1 MQQFTGYSFSN
12 KRHKNETI
20 GGPFARRHLYSGVCD
35 SVSWWL
41 VTSLAEVASFYGNV
55 ELSMMSPNFTE
66 GIINLI
72 SKRGGCLDVNI
83 PMVCNFIEG
92 IAVLWINKLDGE
104 DRISLNVPTGFYPP
118 NLWTHQ
124 NSAAFLYI
132 FQMLSVWHLNLRQH
146 QSNYRIEVSDRD
158 RILFPPLFS
167 CWCWCTW
174 W

>member
-1 MQQFTGYSFSN
+1 MRAYSMTICLQKCKISKFNSYGYFIYNVFSGTSDVVQQFTGYSFSN

-20 GGPFARRHLYSGVCD
+20 GGPFERRLLYIGICD

-72 SKRGGCLDVNI
+72 SKRRGCLDVNI

-104 DRISLNVPTGFYPP
+104 DRISLNVPKEFYPP
-118 NLWTHQ
+118 NLWTH
-124 NSAAFLYI
+124 
-132 FQMLSVWHLNLRQH
+132 
-146 QSNYRIEVSDRD
+146 
-158 RILFPPLFS
+158 
-167 CWCWCTW
+167 
-174 W
+174 